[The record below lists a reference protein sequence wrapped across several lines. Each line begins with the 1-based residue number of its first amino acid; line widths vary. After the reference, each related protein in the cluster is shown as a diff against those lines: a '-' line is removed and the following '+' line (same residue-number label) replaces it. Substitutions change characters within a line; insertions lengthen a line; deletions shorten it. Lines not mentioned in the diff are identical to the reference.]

1 MVIKVSELLAH
12 NTLVIDDFSPTLGGN
27 LDTAGWE
34 ISNTGAPVTI
44 SGNDYPFTTGTVGQ
58 VLTTDGLGTLT
69 WEDTVVSFSAGT
81 TGFTPLLATT
91 GAVTLAGTLNVA
103 SGGTGITTF
112 SSGDILYASAPNVWS
127 TAAPGT
133 TSGVQAWDAD
143 LDALAAQS
151 GTGISVRTGAGS
163 WTTRTLVA
171 PAAGIT
177 ITDPSGVAGNPTFAL
192 SNDLAGLEGLTTT
205 GYSVRTGDGTW
216 TTRTITGTSGQI
228 AITNNDGVAS
238 NTDIGLATLADSGTG
253 TFLKITRD
261 TFGRVSGTTAVVTDD
276 ITTLVNNT
284 YVNITG
290 DTMTGSLIM
299 SGASVQITLPNLPV
313 SPSDAANKAYVDSIA
328 EGLNVLAPTIYVE
341 ATGPTATY
349 SNGAA
354 GVGATLTNA
363 GTQIAYTP
371 DGTAAT
377 LGQRILVKGY
387 DTGVF
392 GFDTLVG
399 GSGYLTPG
407 LYSGVALTGGTG
419 TGATADITVT
429 GTAVTLVTLVSAGTG
444 YTVGDSLSAADGSVG
459 GRIGGSPFSIPVAS
473 LQNAKNGIY
482 TVTTVGSG
490 ATNWVLT
497 RAIDFDAPAEIAG
510 GDFSFNQSGATYALT
525 GWVETEVATA
535 IGTSTIIFQ
544 QFSGS
549 GSFSAG
555 TGLTLTGT
563 VFSVNLGAGIGQLE
577 SNNVGIDL
585 WTPTTGGLILT
596 TDGTTRATSNA
607 SKLQLLLPAGSGLT
621 QDATGLYV
629 GPGQI
634 TNTVLANS
642 TININTDSGS
652 DPVALGETLLIAG
665 TSVQGISTASTANTV
680 TISASNASSS
690 QKGVASFTA
699 SEFVVTS
706 GNVAL
711 GLVPVTK
718 GGTGFTSYTVGDIL
732 YADTTTSLAKLAI
745 GGANTV
751 LHGGTTPT
759 YSAVSLTA
767 DVSGIL
773 PALNGG
779 TGTAVAPTSGQFLYS
794 SAGTTYAATTLTGV
808 AVTSFHTSLSG
819 LTPSTPTTGVVTL
832 AGTLGATSGG
842 TGLTALGA
850 ANTILGVNAGGSAL
864 EYKAITAGTGI
875 SVVPTAGVLTINN
888 TGVTSVNVSG
898 GTTGLTTTGGPI
910 TSSGTISLT
919 GTLNVTHGGTG
930 LSTTPT
936 DGQLLIGNGTDYTL
950 STLTAGEGVSVINA
964 PGSITLTAQGGGGG
978 GGMSSVS
985 TPVFDDMIFTTFHE
999 HVAPFVWKPVILN
1012 GGIVTA
1018 SSPVDDGTF
1027 FGGLEM
1033 TTGITSNS
1041 TGLGAIFSCNG
1052 IATFLPINLNWQFR
1066 IKVPILSG
1074 TPAFTVK
1081 IGMASSAIAATT
1093 NGIYF
1098 QYTHSLN
1105 SGRWVGTTI
1114 SSSVSTNVN
1123 STIAVDTD
1131 WVRLGVVVNST
1142 NTSVEF
1148 FVDGVSIGT
1157 STTNIPAILLS
1168 FIAQIQKQA
1177 PNTTTSRSLIT
1188 DFLAASLGSSR

>member
-177 ITDPSGVAGNPTFAL
+177 ITNPSGVAGNPTFAL

-299 SGASVQITLPNLPV
+299 SGASAQITLPNLPV

-429 GTAVTLVTLVSAGTG
+429 GSAVTLVTLVSAGTG
-444 YTVGDSLSAADGSVG
+444 YTIGDSLSATDASLG
-459 GRIGGSPFSIPVAS
+459 GRTGGSAFSIPVAS

-497 RAIDFDAPAEIAG
+497 RATDFDTPAEVGG
-510 GDFSFNQSGATYALT
+510 GDFVFNQSGATYTAT
-525 GWVETEVATA
+525 GWVEIETTTA
-535 IGTSTIIFQ
+535 IGTSTITFQ
-544 QFSGS
+544 QFSGA
-549 GSFSAG
+549 GSYTAG
-555 TGLTLTGT
+555 AGLTLTGT
-563 VFSVNLGAGIGQLE
+563 VFSA
-577 SNNVGIDL
+577 NVGSTTMFI
-585 WTPTTGGLILT
+585 TGGNQLAVDSSATANQVLLSS
-596 TDGTTRATSNA
+596 GTVGNEATYGAVPLGNSNA
-607 SKLQLLLPAGSGLT
+607 V
-621 QDATGLYV
+621 TG
-629 GPGQI
+629 
-634 TNTVLANS
+634 
-642 TININTDSGS
+642 
-652 DPVALGETLLIAG
+652 TLLA
-665 TSVQGISTASTANTV
+665 VN
-680 TISASNASSS
+680 
-690 QKGVASFTA
+690 
-699 SEFVVTS
+699 
-706 GNVAL
+706 
-711 GLVPVTK
+711 
-718 GGTGFTSYTVGDIL
+718 GGTGFAVYAVGDLL
-732 YADTTTSLAKLAI
+732 YADTTTTLAKLADVAAGSYLRS
-745 GGANTV
+745 GGVSTAPV
-751 LHGGTTPT
+751 WSTTTLPNSATTGDLLYASASNT
-759 YSAVSLTA
+759 YSNLA
-767 DVSGIL
+767 DVATGNVLRAGGVGVAPSYGQVVLTTDVTGTL
-773 PALNGG
+773 PVANGG
-779 TGTAVAPTSGQFLYS
+779 TGQSTLLDTA
-794 SAGTTYAATTLTGV
+794 
-808 AVTSFHTSLSG
+808 
-819 LTPSTPTTGVVTL
+819 
-832 AGTLGATSGG
+832 
-842 TGLTALGA
+842 
-850 ANTILGVNAGGSAL
+850 I
-864 EYKAITAGTGI
+864 
-875 SVVPTAGVLTINN
+875 
-888 TGVTSVNVSG
+888 
-898 GTTGLTTTGGPI
+898 
-910 TSSGTISLT
+910 
-919 GTLNVTHGGTG
+919 
-930 LSTTPT
+930 
-936 DGQLLIGNGTDYTL
+936 LIGNGTGAIETSSLFTHNTTSGEFLLLPASNTAPGDITIVAAGKSTTGGAGGAATFAAGNGEAGSANGGSVTILGGSTSFTGDAGAVFLRGGASNGTAGTGGNASLEGGASSSASTAGSVFIDAGENYSTGNGGNVRIRGGRSTVAGGYVRFDTATTGAQTERFRILANGAWSVGPTGTETGTAGQVLTSAGSGAVPTWSGPNTASGDVKAFKQTVSLGANTTTDIGTVLPTGATILSVKVNVTVVNTTSTL
-950 STLTAGEGVSVINA
+950 SVGIGAGPSDYMTVAENDPQTL
-964 PGSITLTAQGGGGG
+964 
-978 GGMSSVS
+978 
-985 TPVFDDMIFTTFHE
+985 
-999 HVAPFVWKPVILN
+999 
-1012 GGIVTA
+1012 
-1018 SSPVDDGTF
+1018 
-1027 FGGLEM
+1027 GLYLAETM
-1033 TTGITSNS
+1033 
-1041 TGLGAIFSCNG
+1041 
-1052 IATFLPINLNWQFR
+1052 
-1066 IKVPILSG
+1066 
-1074 TPAFTVK
+1074 
-1081 IGMASSAIAATT
+1081 
-1093 NGIYF
+1093 
-1098 QYTHSLN
+1098 
-1105 SGRWVGTTI
+1105 
-1114 SSSVSTNVN
+1114 
-1123 STIAVDTD
+1123 
-1131 WVRLGVVVNST
+1131 VVNSAVQIIAT
-1142 NTSVEF
+1142 VAAQTG
-1148 FVDGVSIGT
+1148 GVGSADVVVT
-1157 STTNIPAILLS
+1157 YQ
-1168 FIAQIQKQA
+1168 IA
-1177 PNTTTSRSLIT
+1177 N
-1188 DFLAASLGSSR
+1188 